1 MSDDVQ
7 AYLDALPD
15 DARAVLSELRETI
28 RATAPDATES
38 IAYDMPALRLNGKF
52 LVSYAAFKRH
62 FSLFPASGGVL
73 SELGDEIAPYVFGK
87 GTLRFTRELPL
98 SSDLARRI
106 VQIRLREVQQGS

>member
-28 RATAPDATES
+28 RATAPDAIES
-38 IAYDMPALRLNGKF
+38 IAYDMPAFRLNGKF

-62 FSLFPASGGVL
+62 FSMFPASDGVV
-73 SELGDEIAPYVFGK
+73 SELGKEIAPYVFAK
-87 GTLRFTRELPL
+87 GTLRFTFERQL